1 MVETAT
7 LTGYTVSSSTCASL
21 ASTPTL
27 QGHNS
32 PDNKHTRWTLRPLSH
47 FVFPEQPTVL
57 PFLPPNYMPFA
68 RPDSSAGKESACSA
82 GDLGSSP
89 GLGRALEK
97 GKATHSRILAW
108 RTPWTIQ
115 SYSSYF
121 LLFLLYTLLGTFHPL
136 SQLQKSCPYW
146 WYTNPCLQFKSLHWA
161 PDLDIL
167 QESQFQHTHNG
178 IVSFS
183 LCSYYGN
190 KSIHPSCPRQGR
202 FSLAH
207 VHKYTHPSH
216 LQAYLASAVGLLL
229 CLLVSYQCR
238 LWSPVT

>member
-7 LTGYTVSSSTCASL
+7 LTGYTVSSSTCANL
-21 ASTPTL
+21 DSTPTL

-68 RPDSSAGKESACSA
+68 RPLESFPDSSAGKESACNA
-82 GDLGSSP
+82 GDLGSIP

-115 SYSSYF
+115 SYSSYSTHSWVLF
-121 LLFLLYTLLGTFHPL
+121 THFPSFKNHAHTDDTQIHVSSSSLSTELLTWIFYRNLNSNTPTMEL
-136 SQLQKSCPYW
+136 SASPY
-146 WYTNPCLQFKSLHWA
+146 A
-161 PDLDIL
+161 
-167 QESQFQHTHNG
+167 HTME
-178 IVSFS
+178 IRA
-183 LCSYYGN
+183 
-190 KSIHPSCPRQGR
+190 SI
-202 FSLAH
+202 
-207 VHKYTHPSH
+207 
-216 LQAYLASAVGLLL
+216 
-229 CLLVSYQCR
+229 
-238 LWSPVT
+238 